1 MRWRSSPAPTEPD
14 WQARLASATGKPDWQ
29 RGHRWRRLE
38 GGDPAVPTRSR
49 TELPAGRVPSARGR
63 SFRRPVPPD
72 RGRDGGPGAERPR
85 PSGPRAGRP
94 GSTSSTHGPDALDPG
109 WVPLDRR
116 LARWPTDRAGR
127 ENVSSETSAEKL
139 LERVVAGLPGG
150 RLRTGQARM
159 AAAVEAAIQDG
170 TPLLVQAPTGTGKG
184 LAYLAAIVAAG
195 RPAVVATATK
205 ALQDQLVEV
214 DIPLLVQHGGRP
226 VTAVV
231 LKGRSS
237 FLCRAK
243 LAEVGGEELGSLA
256 EEAGGGAAKPG
267 DSARSGN
274 GQGDDGVDPEE
285 DRLPQ
290 SRLAPARPRSDGRA
304 RSRAL
309 GALPPAEPDLS
320 TATSARPASLGRS
333 PMADL
338 GRRPGPGEEGELV
351 ALRRWE
357 AETATGD
364 LDQYPGTLS
373 ASLRERV
380 VTTSEECP
388 GAKKCPFG
396 TSCFAELARARAAD
410 ADIVVVNLHLLCLDL
425 EVRRASHGVSGV
437 LPEWE
442 VAVVD
447 EAHLLT
453 EIATSVLGTELRPG
467 RLRVTAA
474 AVRRLYQRSRSG
486 SPADGLGELAARL
499 AAELERLGTTALPT
513 LPPGLEAILVQ
524 TGRELARLDGALAAL
539 TVPSGTDAAL
549 ARARQL
555 LASTAEVVE
564 RLLAP
569 PEEERPDVRW
579 VGDGALR
586 RTPLEV
592 GPLLADTLFASGPA
606 VLTSATLRPGPS
618 FEPLARSLG
627 LDDYRSLEVESP
639 FDYRRHALLYC
650 ARDLPDPRDDRFEAA
665 AWDELESL
673 IVAAGGRTLALFTSR
688 RAMQRALEVVRARL
702 DLPIYGQDELGRAE
716 LTSRFRDEEES
727 SLFATMGFWQG
738 ISVEGPSLSLVIIDR
753 LPFRPPDDPVSVARR
768 QRVEAAGGR
777 PFVVLDLPRAAVTL
791 AQGVGRLI
799 RSERDRGVVA
809 VLDRRLAT
817 APYRRDLLAALPP
830 MRRVVD
836 RETVRRFLR
845 AVACGEDPGEGLS
858 DTRADELRPAEERPG

>member
-1 MRWRSSPAPTEPD
+1 VT
-14 WQARLASATGKPDWQ
+14 
-29 RGHRWRRLE
+29 
-38 GGDPAVPTRSR
+38 
-49 TELPAGRVPSARGR
+49 AGT
-63 SFRRPVPPD
+63 PP
-72 RGRDGGPGAERPR
+72 P
-85 PSGPRAGRP
+85 
-94 GSTSSTHGPDALDPG
+94 
-109 WVPLDRR
+109 
-116 LARWPTDRAGR
+116 
-127 ENVSSETSAEKL
+127 SAEKL

-150 RLRTGQARM
+150 RLRSGQVHM
-159 AAAVEAAIQDG
+159 AAAVEAAIRDR

-184 LAYLAAIVAAG
+184 LAYLAALAAAG

-205 ALQDQLVEV
+205 ALQDQLVEL
-214 DIPLLVQHGGRP
+214 DIPLLVQHGGCP
-226 VTAVV
+226 LTAVV

-243 LAEVGGEELGSLA
+243 LAELAGDNLGS
-256 EEAGGGAAKPG
+256 AGDDVRAGRAGSDTAAPTG
-267 DSARSGN
+267 DGPEP
-274 GQGDDGVDPEE
+274 DGVDPDR
-285 DRLPQ
+285 DRLPK
-290 SRLAPARPRSDGRA
+290 SRLAPRRPRLEGRS
-304 RSRAL
+304 RSRAFGGL
-309 GALPPAEPDLS
+309 SPNDLELAVGPS
-320 TATSARPASLGRS
+320 DPSGSLGQGPS
-333 PMADL
+333 PD
-338 GRRPGPGEEGELV
+338 RTRQPGPVGEAELL

-357 AETATGD
+357 AETSTGD

-373 ASLRERV
+373 ASLREQV

-396 TSCFAELARARAAD
+396 ASCFAELARARAAD

-425 EVRRASHGVSGV
+425 EVRRASGGVSGV
-437 LPEWE
+437 LPDWE

-447 EAHLLT
+447 EAHLLG

-486 SPADGLGELAARL
+486 SPADGLGELATRL
-499 AAELERLGTTALPT
+499 AGELERLGTTALPA
-513 LPPGLEAILVQ
+513 LPPALEAILIQ
-524 TGRELARLDGALAAL
+524 SGQELARLAGALAAL

-549 ARARQL
+549 ARARQQ

-569 PEEERPDVRW
+569 SEEDRPDVRW

-592 GPLLADTLFASGPA
+592 GPLLADTLFAGGPA
-606 VLTSATLRPGPS
+606 ILTSATLRPGPS
-618 FEPLARSLG
+618 FGPLARSLG
-627 LDDYRSLEVESP
+627 LDDYRTLEVESP
-639 FDYRRHALLYC
+639 FDYRRNALLYC
-650 ARDLPDPRDDRFEAA
+650 ARDLPDPRDDRFETA
-665 AWDELESL
+665 AWDELETL
-673 IVAAGGRTLALFTSR
+673 IAAAGGRTLALFTSR

-702 DLPIYGQDELGRAE
+702 DLPIYGQDDLGRAE
-716 LTSRFRDEEES
+716 LTGRFRDEEQS

-738 ISVEGPSLSLVIIDR
+738 ISVEGPSLSLVTIDR

-768 QRVEAAGGR
+768 RRVEAAGGQ
-777 PFVVLDLPRAAVTL
+777 PFTVLDLPRAAVTL

-817 APYRRDLLAALPP
+817 ARYRQDLLAALPP

-836 RETVRRFLR
+836 RDLVCDFLR
-845 AVACGEDPGEGLS
+845 AIACGEDPGDGPS
-858 DTRADELRPAEERPG
+858 DAPGETPSPAG